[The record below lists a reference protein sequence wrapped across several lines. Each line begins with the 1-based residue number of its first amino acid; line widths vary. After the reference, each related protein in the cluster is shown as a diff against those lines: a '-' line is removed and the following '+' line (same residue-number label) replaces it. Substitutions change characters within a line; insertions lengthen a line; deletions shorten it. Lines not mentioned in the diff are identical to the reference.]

1 MADRKPLARYGA
13 IEGALARSL
22 LRLLHHFPGPDHLAH
37 ENERAAT
44 LNDSAAALEY
54 ACSLAQEL
62 RTNGGHND
70 PGLVVTVRNEMR
82 QIVLSI
88 PFHPACA

>member
-1 MADRKPLARYGA
+1 MPKYFFAVR
-13 IEGALARSL
+13 RSDL
-22 LRLLHHFPGPDHLAH
+22 EH

-62 RTNGGHND
+62 RASGGHND
-70 PGLVVTVRNEMR
+70 PRLVVTVRNEMR

>member
-1 MADRKPLARYGA
+1 MPQYFFAVRCSDL
-13 IEGALARSL
+13 E
-22 LRLLHHFPGPDHLAH
+22 H
-37 ENERAAT
+37 EKERAAT

-54 ACSLAQEL
+54 ACGMAQEL
-62 RTNGGHND
+62 RTNGGYND